1 MRNSVS
7 YIVNRASIE
16 GEQQLQAVYK
26 GIENLILP
34 RKLNQT
40 YVYIGHFFPSPLITT
55 YGESTIITEAIKGQF
70 SQEKR
75 RQADKPEKN
84 YGIEERYLEREDD
97 CGVWN

>member
-34 RKLNQT
+34 QKR

-55 YGESTIITEAIKGQF
+55 YGESKVITEAIKGQF